1 MTYNFL
7 KGEGINKS
15 GTIFTLTG
23 KIWGYDISLFN
34 YYKEKEILIEPERK
48 FKIDEV
54 IPPINDIIHIRCDI
68 QDSPIILDDE
78 LINKTIQKNN
88 IVENKNTENPKYDY
102 RFKYVMVG
110 DYGTKKSKIVER
122 LVKDFLN
129 NKPFLALEYTPKYI
143 KIRNKFYYIEIWD
156 SPGQENYRSFTRSFI
171 RNAICC
177 IIVYSITNR
186 TTFSH
191 IPHWINECKAIN
203 PKALIILVGNEMHK
217 EDKREVTSEEGK
229 LLAEK
234 YELQFLEVS
243 AKTGLN
249 IERLFYSITEE
260 VSKRIDEGFY
270 YLNDRYVYPDEVKID
285 PGVIKLL
292 KEEEY
297 FKKKKDCC

>member
-1 MTYNFL
+1 
-7 KGEGINKS
+7 
-15 GTIFTLTG
+15 
-23 KIWGYDISLFN
+23 
-34 YYKEKEILIEPERK
+34 
-48 FKIDEV
+48 
-54 IPPINDIIHIRCDI
+54 
-68 QDSPIILDDE
+68 
-78 LINKTIQKNN
+78 
-88 IVENKNTENPKYDY
+88 
-102 RFKYVMVG
+102 
-110 DYGTKKSKIVER
+110 
-122 LVKDFLN
+122 
-129 NKPFLALEYTPKYI
+129 
-143 KIRNKFYYIEIWD
+143 
-156 SPGQENYRSFTRSFI
+156 
-171 RNAICC
+171 
-177 IIVYSITNR
+177 
-186 TTFSH
+186 
-191 IPHWINECKAIN
+191 
-203 PKALIILVGNEMHK
+203 MHK